1 MASPIH
7 LWLTDDGNAD
17 IPGSSDVQGRE
28 GSIEV
33 VSHYHD
39 VSVPTDDNT
48 GKLTGSRVH
57 APFGFT
63 KEIDASSPYLYKAVT
78 TGQTLKE
85 AIFSFYRT
93 NDAGQEVEYFA
104 TKLENV
110 KVVKVAPKMYDIK
123 DPTKEK
129 YNHLEQVELRYE
141 KITWIYKDGN
151 LKHDDSWN
159 QRPGA

>member
-7 LWLTDDGNAD
+7 LWLTDDFNAD
-17 IPGSSDVQGRE
+17 IPGSSEVRDRE

-33 VSHYHD
+33 VSLYHD
-39 VSVPTDDNT
+39 VSIPTDDNT

-63 KEIDASSPYLYKAVT
+63 KEIDVSSPYLYKAVT
-78 TGQTLKE
+78 TGQNLKE
-85 AIFSFYRT
+85 AVFSFYRT
-93 NDAGQEVEYFA
+93 DVAGQEFEYFA

-110 KVVKVAPKMYDIK
+110 KVVKVAPITHDIK
-123 DPTKEK
+123 DPTKKK

-141 KITWIYKDGN
+141 KITWIYKDG
-151 LKHDDSWN
+151 HHSVDDSWN
-159 QRPGA
+159 QRPSA